1 MSLPLQLHAGL
12 MADPCHLSRIRHLR
26 WARTALMASVNVA
39 LALAQSLPGPTAG
52 ENRPSREAP
61 IELSPFVIS
70 AGTEAG
76 WVATETLAGT
86 RLRTDLKDV
95 ANQVETLTKEFMG
108 DLGLTSL
115 DQAMIYSINVENLR
129 NDYLLADSGADT
141 QFPMTAGRFRG
152 IATGTLSRNFFT
164 VTNATDNFNLER
176 VTLASGPNAILFGI
190 GSPAGIIDAT
200 PARALLRG
208 PKAGFELQYDS
219 ENSKRA
225 TFDFNT
231 VIAPGRLALRLMG
244 LSKQEYAPKKPNRDR
259 DDRLYGTVT
268 FSPHPNTTIVLQA
281 EKDNRN
287 LSRASRYTPGDG
299 ASLWYR
305 ANEIPGSGYTAAKP
319 IFNNSNLTGIASN
332 LVFTQAGNA
341 PIFMIDGS
349 VEPRSWRNSVIVRSP
364 TSLPGTGP
372 FDQTLDWKILDP
384 KIFPFSVNHLG
395 QEQANIIKTDT
406 QTVFLEQK
414 ITRDLSLELAYNH
427 EKYYMNTLGVANEG
441 VLRLDANQFIPG
453 TTTPNPNVGKLYS
466 EGTSNKDVEFQR
478 RNDWRVTLSYQL
490 DLAQK
495 LGASRP
501 WGRWMGRHQFSG
513 LYSSSKSDFR
523 RQRDF
528 EGRIIDEPNLPGITL
543 RSRSLQ
549 NWAIDASRV
558 PLFRHY
564 YDNAADLPPSSF
576 SLQFNDASGR
586 PYTLYQYDTPLLTA
600 DGKRLG
606 TATVPTGSL
615 NRTDTQVA
623 VWQGFFLP
631 DREKQNRLIVTYGY
645 RRDKGKLATF
655 DAASTR
661 QDFSGLYPVVWDAR
675 FDAYGPSQT
684 GINRNLGVVVRPLKW
699 LTASYSQSS
708 TFDLSVG
715 RYDPYGYDIPG
726 TSGDGKDYGLRLDL
740 VGNKL
745 SVRLN
750 RYENSAGPVR
760 SSQEIVRYRQN
771 SFFPIEDRVLQL
783 DPSLPRINV
792 TDGTKRGFRVAGQA
806 AYDISSDFRA
816 TGYELEV
823 NATPVRNWNLRLN
836 GSKTDAAES
845 NIGLPWFKWTA
856 ERLPVWQSV
865 VAKNGE
871 VDASGRPVTW
881 TTAPFNTSQP
891 TGETLAQRY
900 NNVILN
906 GALAYMAAADG
917 RATNTH
923 PLRVNFITN
932 YKFSEGRLKGFNVG
946 GAWRWRAAPV
956 IGYGVRKNAGGNDI
970 LDLNKNYK
978 GIAESYFDAVIGYR
992 GKLKAFRGLDYR
1004 IQLNVRNVLDEDDPV
1019 PAGTITTGKV
1029 TRIATVEPR
1038 TILYTFAVDF

>member
-1 MSLPLQLHAGL
+1 MNPTAADERSDRSL
-12 MADPCHLSRIRHLR
+12 LSIAVVAVVLCVG
-26 WARTALMASVNVA
+26 TAF
-39 LALAQSLPGPTAG
+39 AQSVPAPSSSDA
-52 ENRPSREAP
+52 RASREGA

-70 AGTEAG
+70 AGTETG

-95 ANQVETLTKEFMG
+95 ANQVETLTREFML
-108 DLGLTSL
+108 DLGLTNL

-129 NDYLLADSGADT
+129 NDYLLADSGTDT
-141 QFPMTAGRFRG
+141 QAPTTAGRFRG

-208 PKAGFELQYDS
+208 RKAGVEVQYDS
-219 ENSKRA
+219 ENSRRG

-231 VIAPGRLALRLMG
+231 PIMPGRLALRLMG
-244 LSKQEYAPKKPNRDR
+244 LSKREYASKKPNLDR
-259 DDRLYGTVT
+259 DDRIYGTLT
-268 FSPHPNTTIVLQA
+268 FAPLPNTTIVVQA
-281 EKDNRN
+281 ERANRN
-287 LSRASRYTPGDG
+287 INRASRYTPGDG
-299 ASLWYR
+299 VSLWFT
-305 ANEIPGSGYTAAKP
+305 ANEIPGSGYSAPKP
-319 IFNNSNLTGIASN
+319 LFNNSNLTGIAN
-332 LVFTQAGNA
+332 NRVFNQAGNA
-341 PIFMIDGS
+341 PVFMIDGS
-349 VEPRSWRNSVIVRSP
+349 VGPRSWRNSVVVRSP
-364 TSLPGTGP
+364 TTLPGTGP

-384 KIFPFSVNHLG
+384 SIFPFDVNHLG
-395 QEQANIIKTDT
+395 NEQSNLIRTDT
-406 QTVFLEQK
+406 QTVFLEQRLTK
-414 ITRDLSLELAYNH
+414 DLSLEFAYNH
-427 EKYYMNTLGVANEG
+427 EKYYMNTVGVANEA
-441 VLRLDANQFIPG
+441 VLRVDANQFVPG

-466 EGTSNKDVEFQR
+466 EGTSNKDIEFQR
-478 RNDWRVTLSYQL
+478 RDDWRATLSYQL
-490 DLAQK
+490 DLGQK
-495 LGASRP
+495 LSAKSAIGK
-501 WGRWMGRHQFSG
+501 WLGRHQFSG
-513 LYSSSKSDFR
+513 MYSSSKSDFR

-528 EGRIIDEPNLPGITL
+528 EGRILDEPNLPGITL
-543 RSRSLQ
+543 RPRNLQ

-564 YDNAADLPPSSF
+564 YDNPGDLPPNSL
-576 SLQFNDASGR
+576 SLQFTDASGR
-586 PYTLYQYDTPLLTA
+586 PYTLYQYDTPLVSA

-606 TATVPTGSL
+606 TSTVPTGSL
-615 NRTDTQVA
+615 NRTETQVA

-631 DREKQNRLIVTYGY
+631 DREKQSRVIATFGY

-655 DAASTR
+655 DTPSTR

-675 FDAYGPSQT
+675 FGAYGAAQT
-684 GINRNLGVVVRPLKW
+684 GINRNLGLVIKPLKW
-699 LTASYSQSS
+699 LNVFYSQSS

-715 RYDPYGYDIPG
+715 RFDPYGNDIPG
-726 TSGDGKDYGLRLDL
+726 TSGDGKDYGLRFDL
-740 VGNKL
+740 LSNRL
-745 SVRLN
+745 SVRVN
-750 RYENSAGPVR
+750 RYDNSAGPVR

-792 TDGTKRGFRVAGQA
+792 TDGNRRGFRVAGQA

-816 TGYELEV
+816 TGYELEI
-823 NATPVRNWNLRLN
+823 NATPFRNWNLRLN
-836 GSKTDAAES
+836 GSKTDAVES

-871 VDASGRPVTW
+871 VDSSGRPVTW
-881 TTAPFNTSQP
+881 TTAPFSTSAP

-923 PLRVNFITN
+923 PLRLNFVTN
-932 YKFSEGRLKGFNVG
+932 YRFSDGRLNGFNVG
-946 GAWRWRAAPV
+946 GAVRWRAAPV
-956 IGYGVRKNAGGNDI
+956 IGYGVKKNSGGNDV
-970 LDLNKNYK
+970 LDIDRKYK
-978 GIAESYFDAVIGYR
+978 GAEETYFDAVFGYK
-992 GKLKAFRGLDYR
+992 GTLKAFGGLNYR
-1004 IQLNVRNVLDEDDPV
+1004 AQLNVRNLLNEDEPIA
-1019 PAGTITTGKV
+1019 AGTITTGKV

-1038 TILYTFAVDF
+1038 TILYSFAVDF

>member
-1 MSLPLQLHAGL
+1 MHSGL
-12 MADPCHLSRIRHLR
+12 VFAQAIPPSGAAD
-26 WARTALMASVNVA
+26 ARST
-39 LALAQSLPGPTAG
+39 
-52 ENRPSREAP
+52 REGA
-61 IELSPFVIS
+61 IELSPFVIT
-70 AGTEAG
+70 AGTETG

-108 DLGLTSL
+108 DLGLTNL

-129 NDYLLADSGADT
+129 NDYLLADSGTDT
-141 QFPMTAGRFRG
+141 QAPTTAGRFRG

-208 PKAGFELQYDS
+208 KKAGFEVQYDS
-219 ENSKRA
+219 ENSKRG

-231 VIAPGRLALRLMG
+231 AILPGRLALRLMG
-244 LSKQEYAPKKPNRDR
+244 LSKREYAPKKPNLDR
-259 DDRLYGTVT
+259 DERLYGTIT
-268 FSPHPNTTIVLQA
+268 FSPLPNTSIVVQA
-281 EKDNRN
+281 ERANRN
-287 LSRASRYTPGDG
+287 INRASRYTPGDG
-299 ASLWYR
+299 ASLWFR
-305 ANEIPGSGYTAAKP
+305 ANEIPGSGYASAKP
-319 IFNNSNLTGIASN
+319 IFNNSSLTGIASN
-332 LVFTQAGNA
+332 IIFNQAGNA

-349 VEPRSWRNSVIVRSP
+349 VAPRSWRNSVIVRSP

-384 KIFPFSVNHLG
+384 RIFPFTVNHLG
-395 QEQANIIKTDT
+395 QEQSNFIKTDT

-414 ITRDLSLELAYNH
+414 ITRDLSVELAYNH
-427 EKYYMNTLGVANEG
+427 EKYYMNTVGVANEG
-441 VLRLDANQFIPG
+441 VLRVDANQFIPG

-478 RNDWRVTLSYQL
+478 RDDWRATVSYQL

-495 LGASRP
+495 VGSRQP
-501 WGRWMGRHQFSG
+501 WSRWLGRHQFSG

-528 EGRIIDEPNLPGITL
+528 EGRILDEPSLAGITL
-543 RSRSLQ
+543 RPRTLQ

-564 YDNAADLPPSSF
+564 YDNSGDLPPSSL
-576 SLQFNDASGR
+576 SLQFTDASGR
-586 PYTLYQYDTPLLTA
+586 PYTLYQYDTPLVSA
-600 DGKRLG
+600 DSKRLG
-606 TATVPTGSL
+606 TSTVPTGSL
-615 NRTDTQVA
+615 NRTETQVA

-655 DAASTR
+655 DTPSTR

-675 FDAYGPSQT
+675 FGPYGTPQT
-684 GINRNLGVVVRPLKW
+684 GINRNLGVVVRPFKW
-699 LTASYSQSS
+699 LSAFYSQSS

-715 RYDPYGYDIPG
+715 RFDPYGNDIPG

-740 VGNKL
+740 FANKL

-792 TDGTKRGFRVAGQA
+792 TDGTRRGFRVAGQA

-816 TGYELEV
+816 TGYELEI
-823 NATPVRNWNLRLN
+823 NANPVRNWNLRLN
-836 GSKTDAAES
+836 GSKTDAVES

-871 VDASGRPVTW
+871 VDAAGRPVTW
-881 TTAPFNTSQP
+881 TTAPFSTSAP

-923 PLRVNFITN
+923 PLRFNFVTN
-932 YKFSEGRLKGFNVG
+932 YRFTEGSLKGFNLG
-946 GAWRWRAAPV
+946 GAVRWRAAPV
-956 IGYGVRKNAGGNDI
+956 IGYGVKKNAGGNDV
-970 LDLNKNYK
+970 LDLGKEYM
-978 GIAESYFDAVIGYR
+978 GAEETYFDAVAGYK
-992 GKLKAFRGLDYR
+992 GNLKAFGGLSYR
-1004 IQLNVRNVLDEDDPV
+1004 VQLNVRNVLDEKDPI

-1038 TILYTFAVDF
+1038 MILYTFAVDF